1 MHRAF
6 LSLYSLIVIAVIG
19 VGWGLDQLW
28 NTHVPSA
35 SVTSEQTHV
44 MDLVERVLIQ
54 SSPAQRDQAA
64 RQLAEDVQLE
74 LALHP
79 LEDFAN
85 SRLLHRLSAGEL
97 VVVDSGDARIIYRS
111 MADQQVVSW
120 RQPRPQTPDPMLYN
134 LLLIGF
140 YLAIALVV
148 FLWVWPLSRDLRKL
162 EKQTRL
168 LGSDTVPAELQLA
181 PTSAVFDLASAF
193 NGMARRIRDLLAAH
207 KEMTYA
213 VSHELR
219 TPLARMKFGLEM
231 ANDLNDVQKIKQQL
245 AGVREDVT
253 EMDALVNQLFAYAG
267 FEQSDQRLNLQPG
280 DMPALIQQLI
290 SRVKSSPNHRTLK
303 YLFINQLGDE
313 TVVCEWYLM
322 ERAILNLLHNAQ
334 RYAVGEIVVTLA
346 KQADCYRIQVDD
358 DGPGIPESERE
369 RVFQSFVRLADHHN
383 AQARGLGLG
392 LAIVQRIM
400 RWHGGSA
407 VAYRSLQ
414 GGARLVLEWPVE
426 KRLLT
431 V

>member
-28 NTHVPSA
+28 NSHTPDA
-35 SVTSEQTHV
+35 SVTAEQVHV
-44 MDLVERVLIQ
+44 MDLAERLLTQ
-54 SSPAQRDQAA
+54 APPAQRAA
-64 RQLAEDVQLE
+64 VVAALERETQLE
-74 LALHP
+74 LALHT

-85 SRLLHRLSAGEL
+85 SRLLDALGSGEL
-97 VVVDSGDARIIYRS
+97 VAVDSGDARIFYRK
-111 MADQQVVSW
+111 MAAEPQVISW
-120 RQPRPQTPDPMLYN
+120 RQPREQSPDPMLYN

-148 FLWVWPLSRDLRKL
+148 FLWVWPLSRDLSKL

-181 PTSAVFDLASAF
+181 PTSAVYDLASAF
-193 NGMARRIRDLLAAH
+193 NRMARRIRDLLAAH

-231 ANDLNDVQKIKQQL
+231 ANDLDEPQKIKRQL

-267 FEQSDQRLNLQPG
+267 FEQSDQALDFQRG
-280 DMPALIQQLI
+280 DMAALIQQLI
-290 SRVKSSPNHRTLK
+290 ARVKSSPGHRPLE
-303 YLFINQLGDE
+303 YVFINQLGDE
-313 TVVCEWYLM
+313 PVLCEWYLM

-334 RYAVGEIVVTLA
+334 RYAAREIVVYLGKPA
-346 KQADCYRIQVDD
+346 GHYRIQVDD

-369 RVFQSFVRLADHHN
+369 RVFQSFIRLADHNN
-383 AQARGLGLG
+383 AQSRGLGLG
-392 LAIVQRIM
+392 LAIVQRIL
-400 RWHGGSA
+400 RWHGGRAFAA
-407 VAYRSLQ
+407 VSLQ
-414 GGARLVLEWPVE
+414 GGARLVLEWPAAP
-426 KRLLT
+426 
-431 V
+431 